1 MNRFFSRGGLRTPA
15 FFLLAVLSSLP
26 AVAAGP
32 RLLWRTPLPAE
43 AGIPLG
49 TPATD
54 GRRLYAVAGGLRAW
68 DLQTGEP
75 LWTAPL
81 AENAPRNVSVHEGRV
96 FVAETVAMAFDAA
109 TGREL
114 WRFTPDANASLGR
127 SAAMDGAFYFG
138 TSSHRLYALRAADG
152 SPIWSTDLGPEWT
165 FPAVVRG
172 VTVAEDTLY
181 AAVDQWRSAK
191 GETSAGWLIAL
202 DRKTGVIRWRRRHGE
217 DTGTWGAS
225 APPVVAGNLILTNDY
240 LSNTLFAVD
249 RLTGKELWRFAGDR
263 RSLGFPDP
271 PAVRDGKVYAASGD
285 AHVYALDL
293 ATGRQLWKLQLPAGA
308 FAQAACGDALFIHY
322 QGLATIDLSAG
333 KLIDR
338 RLDGEEE
345 FLSSGFVVWENRLYG
360 LGSRAVYGWECPLH
374 LLAGMV
380 SQ

>member
-1 MNRFFSRGGLRTPA
+1 MNRFFPRGCLRAPA
-15 FFLLAVLSSLP
+15 FFLFAVLSTLP
-26 AVAAGP
+26 AVAAAP

-54 GRRLYAVAGGLRAW
+54 GRRLYAVAGGVRAW

-81 AENAPRNVSVHEGRV
+81 AENAPRNVAVDEGRV

-127 SAAMDGAFYFG
+127 STAADGAFYFG
-138 TSSHRLYALRAADG
+138 TASHRLYALHATDG
-152 SPIWSTDLGPEWT
+152 TPIWSIDLGLEWT
-165 FPAVVRG
+165 YPAVVRG
-172 VTVAEDTLY
+172 VTVADDTAY

-202 DRKTGVIRWRRRHGE
+202 DRKTGAVRWRCRHGE
-217 DTGTWGAS
+217 DTGVWGAS
-225 APPVVAGNLILTNDY
+225 APPVVAGNLILANDY
-240 LSNTLFAVD
+240 LGNTLFAVD
-249 RLTGKELWRFAGDR
+249 RLTGKEIWTFAGDR
-263 RSLGFPDP
+263 NRLGFPDP
-271 PAVRDGKVYAASGD
+271 PAVHDGKVYAASGD
-285 AHVYALDL
+285 TFTYALDL
-293 ATGRQLWKLQLPAGA
+293 TTGRQLWKLQLPAGA
-308 FAQAACGDALFIHY
+308 FAQAACGGALFVNY
-322 QGLATIDLSAG
+322 QGLATIDVSEG
-333 KLIDR
+333 KLVDR

-345 FLSSGFVVWENRLYG
+345 FLSSGFAVWENRIYG
-360 LGSRAVYGWECPLH
+360 LGARGVYGWECPLH